1 MKYKKKIYAFI
12 FARKNSTRLK
22 NKNLR
27 KIGGKSLVER
37 SIRIAKSIND
47 IEKIF
52 VSSDSP
58 DIIKIAKKEKVNYII
73 RPNKLAQ
80 KNSLEIDAWKHAINH
95 LKKRG

>member
-1 MKYKKKIYAFI
+1 MLLFLK
-12 FARKNSTRLK
+12 KNSTRLK

-52 VSSDSP
+52 VSSDCP
-58 DIIKIAKKEKVNYII
+58 I
-73 RPNKLAQ
+73 L
-80 KNSLEIDAWKHAINH
+80 
-95 LKKRG
+95 LK

>member
-1 MKYKKKIYAFI
+1 MKYKKKYMLF
-12 FARKNSTRLK
+12 FCKKNSTRLK

-52 VSSDSP
+52 LCQVT
-58 DIIKIAKKEKVNYII
+58 KARYY
-73 RPNKLAQ
+73 
-80 KNSLEIDAWKHAINH
+80 
-95 LKKRG
+95 